1 MKQKISLLFLLSILF
16 FGIAAKAQ
24 NCDPWIQQAY
34 KQLYGRSATA
44 EECNIK
50 NYNNGSWNNYDEL
63 VRYIKSYNSQKA
75 TSAPA
80 QMPALK
86 GDPWIFQVYKELY
99 NRQPNAWELN
109 VNNYNSGSWKNYA
122 ELKSYVRDFQSS
134 ISRQRLDIK
143 TGPWTNNNVVV
154 GFFING
160 QQVAV
165 NVVAAG
171 GGNVVAA
178 GGANV
183 VASGGANVVAAGG
196 GNVVAAGG
204 GNIFINTNMAGVN
217 FGGRYV
223 TQSAGT
229 RVVTTSGKGALIIR

>member
-1 MKQKISLLFLLSILF
+1 MKQKISLLFLSSVLF

-24 NCDPWIQQAY
+24 NCDPWIQQVY
-34 KQLYGRSATA
+34 KQLYGRNATA

-63 VRYIKSYNSQKA
+63 VRYIKSYNSKKTA
-75 TSAPA
+75 SAPA

-86 GDPWIFQVYKELY
+86 GDPWIFQAYKELY

-122 ELKSYVRDFQSS
+122 ELKSYIRDFESS

-143 TGPWTNNNVVV
+143 TGPWANNNVVV

-183 VASGGANVVAAGG
+183 VAAGGANVVAAGG

-204 GNIFINTNMAGVN
+204 GNILVNTNMAGVN

-229 RVVTTSGKGALIIR
+229 RVVTTSGKGALIIK